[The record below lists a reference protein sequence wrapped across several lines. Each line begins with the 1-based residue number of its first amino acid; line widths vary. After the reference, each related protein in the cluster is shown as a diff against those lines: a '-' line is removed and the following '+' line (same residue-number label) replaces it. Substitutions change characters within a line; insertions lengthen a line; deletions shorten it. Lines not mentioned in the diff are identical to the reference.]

1 LKPRKIKH
9 VNPETKPAHFI
20 FPTLNPTHIQKKK
33 LLMTEKMAYLILHE
47 AKGRTAIT
55 GRATH
60 HVTLLLLSS
69 FATNNSISK
78 QTSRFFNNQ
87 KLQFV
92 CYGKCLLRLLFLSS
106 FFFFF
111 FVRKTKIKGKSKHNL
126 AKEKEKAYTEKE
138 RDVNVIEACFGFG
151 PCYRRLKG

>member
-1 LKPRKIKH
+1 MKPRKIKH

-20 FPTLNPTHIQKKK
+20 FPTLNPTHIQIKK
-33 LLMTEKMAYLILHE
+33 LLMTEKMADLILHE

-60 HVTLLLLSS
+60 HFTLLLLSS

-92 CYGKCLLRLLFLSS
+92 CYGECLLRLLFL

-111 FVRKTKIKGKSKHNL
+111 LRKTKTKGKSKHNL

-138 RDVNVIEACFGFG
+138 RDVIEACFGFG
-151 PCYRRLKG
+151 PC